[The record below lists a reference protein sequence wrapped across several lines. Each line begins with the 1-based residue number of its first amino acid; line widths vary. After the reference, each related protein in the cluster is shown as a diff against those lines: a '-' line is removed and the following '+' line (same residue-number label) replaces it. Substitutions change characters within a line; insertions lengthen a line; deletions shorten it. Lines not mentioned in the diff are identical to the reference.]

1 MSASLER
8 KLGQILAKA
17 DIEIDGNRSWDI
29 KVNERRFFR
38 RFLSE
43 GSLGLGE
50 SYMDGWWDC
59 DDLEGMI
66 FRIIHSNLVAELDVR
81 KRPSLAWFALQAK
94 LMNMQ
99 SLARAFEVGIKHYDL
114 GNDLFKAMLDK
125 RMVYTCAY
133 WKEADNLDDAQL
145 AKLDLVCKKLGLKSG
160 QRILDIG
167 CGWGGLLKHAAE
179 EYGASGVGVTV
190 SKEQAEYAREVCKGL
205 PIEIRLADYRTVD
218 EKFNHIASICMI
230 ESVGYKNLRTY
241 MEVVRR
247 CLKGDGLFLLQAIGM
262 NTAQTEG
269 DPWFNKYIFPNA
281 MNPSPAQ
288 LTKAFE
294 GLLVLEDWH
303 CFADDYYRTV
313 MAWHQN
319 FIEHWPHLKDKYG
332 ERFFRMWHY
341 YLQAGAAG
349 FHGRMTV
356 LWQIVLSVRGFPE
369 GYVSIR

>member
-218 EKFNHIASICMI
+218 EKFDHIASICMI

-319 FIEHWPHLKDKYG
+319 FIEHWPQLKDKYG

-349 FHGRMTV
+349 FHGRLTV

>member
-145 AKLDLVCKKLGLKSG
+145 
-160 QRILDIG
+160 
-167 CGWGGLLKHAAE
+167 E
-179 EYGASGVGVTV
+179 
-190 SKEQAEYAREVCKGL
+190 
-205 PIEIRLADYRTVD
+205 
-218 EKFNHIASICMI
+218 N
-230 ESVGYKNLRTY
+230 
-241 MEVVRR
+241 
-247 CLKGDGLFLLQAIGM
+247 
-262 NTAQTEG
+262 
-269 DPWFNKYIFPNA
+269 
-281 MNPSPAQ
+281 
-288 LTKAFE
+288 
-294 GLLVLEDWH
+294 
-303 CFADDYYRTV
+303 
-313 MAWHQN
+313 
-319 FIEHWPHLKDKYG
+319 
-332 ERFFRMWHY
+332 
-341 YLQAGAAG
+341 
-349 FHGRMTV
+349 
-356 LWQIVLSVRGFPE
+356 
-369 GYVSIR
+369 

>member
-81 KRPSLAWFALQAK
+81 KRLSLVWFALQAK

-218 EKFNHIASICMI
+218 EKFDHIASICMI

-319 FIEHWPHLKDKYG
+319 FIEHWPQLKDKYG

-349 FHGRMTV
+349 FHGRLTV

>member
-8 KLGQILAKA
+8 KLGQILARA
-17 DIEIDGNRSWDI
+17 DIEIDGNRSWGI
-29 KVNERRFFR
+29 KVNDRRFFWC
-38 RFLSE
+38 FLSE

-59 DDLEGMI
+59 DDLEDMI

-81 KRPSLAWFALQAK
+81 KSLSLAWFAFQAK
-94 LMNMQ
+94 FMNMQ
-99 SLARAFEVGIKHYDL
+99 TQGRAFEVGIKHYDL

-145 AKLDLVCKKLGLKSG
+145 AKLDLVCRKLGLKSG

-205 PIEIRLADYRTVD
+205 PIEIRLADYRAVD
-218 EKFNHIASICMI
+218 EKFDHIASICMI

-247 CLKGDGLFLLQAIGM
+247 CLKDDGLFLLQAIGM

-288 LTKAFE
+288 LTEAFE

-303 CFADDYYRTV
+303 CFADDYFRTV
-313 MAWHQN
+313 VAWHQN
-319 FIEHWPHLKDKYG
+319 FIEHWPQLKDKYD